1 MRRRDDRQVAARCAE
16 SAPPSAPLVAQWGHV
31 LWWGM
36 GAGMFW
42 FVLGVVFLGLVAV
55 GVLSVWRRRASAGS
69 PGQGS
74 VEADAR
80 QNEAKS
86 WERSRSGG
94 LG

>member
-1 MRRRDDRQVAARCAE
+1 
-16 SAPPSAPLVAQWGHV
+16 
-31 LWWGM
+31 
-36 GAGMFW
+36 MFW